1 MGKTSDILAVI
12 CFSSCFPKIAPF
24 LLYKVDDM
32 FRFSGAVINYP
43 INGNN
48 KGCDVKKT
56 VLAGLATGLLFL
68 GTYGAANA
76 NMIVNGSF
84 EDSAVSPGG
93 WAVFPTILGW
103 TTISGSGIEI
113 QDNAAGAAF
122 DGSQLV
128 ELDSY
133 NNSAMRQFVSTTSG
147 YSYLLSFAYSPR
159 PNQPESTNEI
169 EVLWNNTL
177 IGSLSGAGAGQ
188 TQWSVL
194 TYTVLGTGGNDSL
207 VFRAAGTSDS
217 YGGYLDAV
225 SMNPVP
231 EPATMLL
238 FGAGIAGVAGMAR
251 RRKRS

>member
-1 MGKTSDILAVI
+1 MNDI
-12 CFSSCFPKIAPF
+12 
-24 LLYKVDDM
+24 YNM
-32 FRFSGAVINYP
+32 FRFSGVGINYP

-48 KGCDVKKT
+48 KGRDVKKT

-84 EDSAVSPGG
+84 EDPAVSPGG
-93 WAVFPTILGW
+93 WAVFQTIPGW
-103 TTISGSGIEI
+103 TTISGRGIEI

-128 ELDSY
+128 ELDSHS
-133 NNSAMRQFVSTTSG
+133 NSAMEQLVTTTPG
-147 YSYLLSFAYSPR
+147 YSYFLTFAYSPR
-159 PNQPESTNEI
+159 INRPAHTNWL
-169 EVLWNNTL
+169 EVLWNDVL
-177 IGSLSGAGAGQ
+177 IDSFTGVGAGQ
-188 TQWSVL
+188 TQWSVKN
-194 TYTVLGTGGNDSL
+194 YTVVGTGLDSL
-207 VFRAAGTSDS
+207 VFRAAGTNDS